1 MPFIGIITL
10 VSQTKKTK
18 QHPNHSPFFSELARE
33 FNMTVEKVVE
43 AKDEL
48 WNGRG
53 DGKHLTC
60 MKKTKSFFDPF
71 EYTNGWVIWL
81 QPILKENGWVALFDP
96 VYV

>member
-60 MKKTKSFFDPF
+60 MKKAKSFFDPF
-71 EYTNGWVIWL
+71 EYTGLYGCN
-81 QPILKENGWVALFDP
+81 QS
-96 VYV
+96 

>member
-18 QHPNHSPFFSELARE
+18 QQPNHSPFFSELARE

-60 MKKTKSFFDPF
+60 IKKRNLF
-71 EYTNGWVIWL
+71 L
-81 QPILKENGWVALFDP
+81 ILLSTPMDGLYGCNQS
-96 VYV
+96 

>member
-10 VSQTKKTK
+10 VSQTKKNKK

-48 WNGRG
+48 QRTGVEMG
-53 DGKHLTC
+53 STPMDGLYGC
-60 MKKTKSFFDPF
+60 NQS
-71 EYTNGWVIWL
+71 
-81 QPILKENGWVALFDP
+81 
-96 VYV
+96 